1 MRTPTQRGRAPRPGR
16 AFLRGRIIDGGNA
29 TIARIPPMP
38 HHVVVLALPGVL
50 VLDVAAPTHVFGQ
63 CGAPDYTFTLAGVA
77 PGPVATSTGFELI
90 APRGLDALQTADTIV
105 VAGTSEIAR
114 PEAAVIEALGA
125 AAARGARMASICS
138 GAFALA
144 HAGLLD
150 GHRATTHWAESDRLA
165 ATFPAVTV
173 DPAVLYVDE
182 GNVLT
187 SAGVAAGL
195 DLCLHIVRRDLG
207 AERAAGIA
215 RRMVVSPHRD
225 GGQAQFL
232 QRPINR
238 TSADGGPRAASLQ
251 ATRGWALE
259 HLTERLTVERL
270 ARHAAVSP
278 RTFARRFVEET
289 GTTPT
294 QWLLEQRTR
303 AAQELLEHTDI
314 PVEDVA
320 VRSGFGGPAALR
332 EHLRRRLRTTPTAY
346 RRAFR
351 AA

>member
-1 MRTPTQRGRAPRPGR
+1 MTHR
-16 AFLRGRIIDGGNA
+16 
-29 TIARIPPMP
+29 
-38 HHVVVLALPGVL
+38 VVALALPGVL
-50 VLDVAAPTHVFGQ
+50 ALDLAAPAHVFGQ
-63 CGAPDYTFTLAGVA
+63 CGAPDYEFALAGAVA
-77 PGPVATSTGFELI
+77 GPVTTSTGFDLV
-90 APRGLDALQTADTIV
+90 APCGPDALLTADTVV
-105 VAGTSEIAR
+105 VAGSSEIVP
-114 PEAAVIEALGA
+114 PEPAVIEALRQA
-125 AAARGARMASICS
+125 AAGGARIASICT

-144 HAGLLD
+144 YAGLLD
-150 GHRATTHWAESDRLA
+150 GKRATTHWSESARLA

-182 GNVLT
+182 GDILT

-207 AERAAGIA
+207 AERAAEIA

-232 QRPINR
+232 RRPIDA
-238 TSADGGPRAASLQ
+238 ADEGGPRAAGLQ
-251 ATRGWALE
+251 ATRAWALE

-278 RTFARRFVEET
+278 RTFARRFVEEA
-289 GTTPT
+289 GTTPA

-320 VRSGFGGPAALR
+320 VRSGFGGSAALR
-332 EHLRRRLRTTPTAY
+332 EHLRRRLHTTPTAY

-351 AA
+351 MT

>member
-1 MRTPTQRGRAPRPGR
+1 MI
-16 AFLRGRIIDGGNA
+16 L
-29 TIARIPPMP
+29 PMP
-38 HHVVVLALPGVL
+38 HKVVALALPGVL
-50 VLDVAAPTHVFGQ
+50 VLDLAAPAHVFGH
-63 CGAPDYTFTLAGVA
+63 CGAPEYAFSLAGAA
-77 PGPVATSTGFELI
+77 PGAVPTSTGFDLI
-90 APRGLDALQTADTIV
+90 APHGLDALLTADTVV
-105 VAGTSEIAR
+105 VAGSSGSAP
-114 PEAAVIEALGA
+114 PEAPVLEALLQ
-125 AAARGARMASICS
+125 AAARGARLASICT
-138 GAFALA
+138 GAFVLA

-150 GHRATTHWAESDRLA
+150 GQRATTHWAESARLS

-182 GNVLT
+182 GDILT

-207 AERAAGIA
+207 AERAADIA
-215 RRMVVSPHRD
+215 RRMVVAPHRD

-232 QRPINR
+232 QRPIDLA
-238 TSADGGPRAASLQ
+238 SADGGPRAASLQ
-251 ATRGWALE
+251 ATRAWALE

-270 ARHAAVSP
+270 ASHAAVSP

-289 GTTPT
+289 GTTPA

-303 AAQELLEHTDI
+303 SAQELLEQTDI

-320 VRSGFGGPAALR
+320 ARSGFGRPAALR
-332 EHLRRRLRTTPTAY
+332 EHLRRRLHTTPTAY

>member
-1 MRTPTQRGRAPRPGR
+1 MS
-16 AFLRGRIIDGGNA
+16 
-29 TIARIPPMP
+29 
-38 HHVVVLALPGVL
+38 
-50 VLDVAAPTHVFGQ
+50 
-63 CGAPDYTFTLAGVA
+63 
-77 PGPVATSTGFELI
+77 TSTGFELI

-232 QRPINR
+232 QRPIDR